1 MPSHDSD
8 PDHKAPDGQS
18 GKTKGSG
25 LIRSTLALVLIVFTA
40 YSGYWFWYAD
50 VLNDRIAKHVEEL
63 QAQNIVFE
71 NTPRVGGYP
80 LFHTITYRGKV
91 STPSHIF
98 HVPALRV
105 SGITLPY
112 QMLEIEAS
120 AGFGWSD
127 RTRLEDIQNPPQYHI
142 DDALLQITLPP
153 DFPGNLNPQ
162 SVALWNEAGPE
173 LVIHQFYLKRD
184 PLLIRAKGAFHLDDD
199 LQPAGQIVFES
210 RGHGQLIRMM
220 SNEGYLNSQD
230 NIVIQTALSGFSKTD
245 AETGEKV
252 LHLSLDIKNNFLFI
266 GPIRIMPVPPVNWSE
281 LANL

>member
-1 MPSHDSD
+1 MTSQDIDSD
-8 PDHKAPDGQS
+8 HKTPEEQS
-18 GKTKGSG
+18 KSTKGSG
-25 LIRSTLALVLIVFTA
+25 LIRGMLALVLIVFIA
-40 YSGYWFWYAD
+40 YSGYWLWYAN
-50 VLNDRIAKHVEEL
+50 VLNERIAEHIEEL

-71 NTPRVGGYP
+71 NAPRVSGYP
-80 LFHTITYRGKV
+80 LFHAITYRGKV

-105 SGITLPY
+105 SGITLPD
-112 QMLEIEAS
+112 QMLQIEAP

-127 RTRLEDIQNPPQYHI
+127 RSQQGDVQTPPQYHI

-153 DFPGNLNPQ
+153 DFPGNMNPQ
-162 SVALWNEAGPE
+162 SVALWNESGPE
-173 LVIHQFYLKRD
+173 LILHQFYLKRD
-184 PLLIRAKGAFHLDDD
+184 PLLIRAKGAFHLDDN
-199 LQPAGQIVFES
+199 LQPTGQIVFES
-210 RGHGQLIRMM
+210 RGHGQLIKMM

-230 NIVIQTALSGFSKTD
+230 NIVIQATLSGFSKTD

-252 LHLSLDIKNNFLFI
+252 LHLSLEIKNNVLFI